1 MPLLLLEVPLQ
12 MQLLLQVLLKA
23 LLLLRVL
30 LHMLLLNVLLLIR
43 VLPQGLALNGLTGA
57 TTIPPIL
64 DSFELPARPLPTS
77 MDPLLRCVLTSP

>member
-12 MQLLLQVLLKA
+12 MQLLLQVLLQA

-57 TTIPPIL
+57 TTIPPYFGYVHSSCQL
-64 DSFELPARPLPTS
+64 VHCPPVWTRYSVA
-77 MDPLLRCVLTSP
+77 C